1 MIEAWLN
8 LPTPAMIAATAG
20 FFFGVALVLHWLT
33 FASPLKVWVQSFTG
47 VVAPFF
53 SSTAIILALMFSLLS
68 SDVWDRFKRAQ
79 LSVAQE
85 RNGLHSLVILSRATD
100 APQGLRDAVRTY
112 LKAAVEND
120 WREMAEQAPTPEAE
134 AALDALLHL
143 TLVAPSAGLNTG
155 ASLASAIETVRNARQ
170 ARLALA
176 NQSVD
181 GVRWLTVVL
190 LAMLTQLGMALVHVD
205 KRRAQA
211 AALAV
216 FTAAIVIMFTRVA
229 LYEYPFSPPFS
240 ISVEPFTSLAA
251 QIGPD

>member
-8 LPTPAMIAATAG
+8 LPTPAMIAAATG
-20 FFFGVALVLHWLT
+20 FFFGFALFLHWLT
-33 FASPLKVWVQSFTG
+33 FASPARVWVQSFAG

-53 SSTAIILALMFSLLS
+53 SSTAVILALMFSLLS

-85 RNGLHSLVILSRATD
+85 RNGLHSLVVLSRATD
-100 APQGLRDAVRTY
+100 APEGLRDAVRTY
-112 LKAAVEND
+112 LKAAVDND
-120 WREMAEQAPTPEAE
+120 WREMAEQEPTLESD
-134 AALDALLHL
+134 AALDPLLRMA
-143 TLVAPSAGLNTG
+143 LVAPRAGANTG

-181 GVRWLTVVL
+181 GVRWLTVIV

-211 AALAV
+211 AALTV
-216 FTAAIVIMFTRVA
+216 FTAATVIMFTLVA

-240 ISVEPFTSLAA
+240 ISSEPLRSLTA
-251 QIGPD
+251 QIGSD